1 MHVTILRTVGDKPW
15 SEYVPFLPLLTPE
28 RQEKIA
34 RCRADRG
41 RIQSLLTEL
50 LIRHEAADGKAVAFT
65 YNEYGKPHLLSPSGM
80 HFSVSHTSHYI
91 AYTAGIVPVGVDI
104 EYRRSV
110 NLNIAKH
117 YFSKGEQEV
126 LRESRD
132 PVLDFYR
139 IWTAKEAILKR
150 NGTGIFTGVKLP
162 DVCDH
167 ALRPYLAEHVGA
179 DFVLAVCGAR
189 HLRPLRIRMLDETDL
204 LREFSEMRSD
214 GVAVEQ
220 LTLS

>member
-1 MHVTILRTVGDKPW
+1 MNVTLLRTNGQQPW
-15 SEYVPFLPLLTPE
+15 EYYTRFLPLLTPQRRAKTE
-28 RQEKIA
+28 RYRTEHA
-34 RCRADRG
+34 

-50 LIRHEAADGKAVAFT
+50 LIRREAADGHEISVI
-65 YNEYGKPHLLSPSGM
+65 YNDYGKPHLLRPDGM

-91 AYTAGIVPVGVDI
+91 AYAAGAAPVGVDI

-110 NLNIAKH
+110 NLHIANH
-117 YFSKGEQEV
+117 YFSTAEKEV
-126 LRESRD
+126 IKESRD

-150 NGTGIFTGVKLP
+150 NGTGFFSGVKLP

-179 DFVLAVCGAR
+179 DYVLAVCGAR
-189 HLRPLRIRMLDETDL
+189 HLRPLRIRIMEEEDL
-204 LREFSEMRSD
+204 LRFFAD
-214 GVAVEQ
+214 AV
-220 LTLS
+220 

>member
-1 MHVTILRTVGDKPW
+1 MEVTILRTENKPW
-15 SEYVPFLPLLTPE
+15 EHYIPFLPFLTPE
-28 RQEKIA
+28 RREKTERYRAA
-34 RCRADRG
+34 RA

-50 LIRHEAADGKAVAFT
+50 LIRKEAADGGEVAFS
-65 YNEYGKPHLLSPSGM
+65 YNEYGKPHLLLPEGI
-80 HFSVSHTSHYI
+80 HFSVSHTPHYI
-91 AYTAGIVPVGVDI
+91 AYAAGIAPVGIDI
-104 EYRRSV
+104 EYRQDV

-150 NGTGIFTGVKLP
+150 NGTGFFSGVRLP

-167 ALRPYLAEHVGA
+167 ALRPYLSEHVGA
-179 DFVLAVCGAR
+179 DFVLAVCGSR
-189 HLRPLRIRMLDETDL
+189 HLRPLKIRMLEEDEL
-204 LREFSEMRSD
+204 LASFEAEAFH
-214 GVAVEQ
+214 Q
-220 LTLS
+220 LTL

>member
-1 MHVTILRTVGDKPW
+1 MNVTVLRTNGDRPW
-15 SEYVPFLPLLTPE
+15 SYYEKYLPLLTPE
-28 RQEKIA
+28 RRAKTERYRKESA
-34 RCRADRG
+34 RID
-41 RIQSLLTEL
+41 SLLTEL
-50 LIRHEAADGKAVAFT
+50 LIRHEAAGGGEISVT
-65 YNEYGKPHLLSPSGM
+65 YGEYGKPHLLVPSGK

-91 AYTAGIVPVGVDI
+91 AYTAGNVPVGVDI

-117 YFSKGEQEV
+117 YFSKAEREI

-150 NGTGIFTGVKLP
+150 NGTGFFTGVKLP

-167 ALRPYLAEHVGA
+167 ALRPYLSGHIGA
-179 DFVLAVCGAR
+179 DYVLTVCGAR
-189 HLRPLRIRMLDETDL
+189 HLKTLHIRTMTEDEL
-204 LREFSEMRSD
+204 LKEF
-214 GVAVEQ
+214 GGAV
-220 LTLS
+220 

>member
-1 MHVTILRTVGDKPW
+1 MEVTLLRTAGCHPW
-15 SEYVPFLPLLTPE
+15 EYYEPFLPLLTPE
-28 RQEKIA
+28 RKEKTE
-34 RCRADRG
+34 RCRASRG

-50 LIRHEAADGKAVAFT
+50 LIRHEAANGGEISFS
-65 YNEYGKPHLLSPSGM
+65 YNEYGKPYLLIPSGM

-104 EYRRSV
+104 EYRQSV

-117 YFSKGEQEV
+117 YFSKAEQEV
-126 LRESRD
+126 LKESRD

-150 NGTGIFTGVKLP
+150 NGTGFFAGVKLP

-167 ALRPYLAEHVGA
+167 ALRPYLSEHVGA

-189 HLRPLRIRMLDETDL
+189 HLRPLQIRMMEEADL
-204 LREFSEMRSD
+204 LAFFRR
-214 GVAVEQ
+214 AI
-220 LTLS
+220 